1 MLTAMATTQNA
12 AIGRPR
18 SFDADQALEQAL
30 LVFWEHGY
38 EGASLSDLTTAMGIT
53 RPSMYAA
60 FGNKEDLF
68 RAALE
73 RYSAGPAAYATRAL
87 AEPTAQ
93 AVATAILH
101 GAVATTTGSGRPQGC
116 LGTQGALATAPAD
129 RAVRDLLA
137 TWRNDACSRLAAR
150 LQRAQDEGDLP
161 SSSDPALLAEF
172 LMTIANGIAVQA
184 AGGTERERL
193 LAVADAALRVWPPA

>member
-1 MLTAMATTQNA
+1 M
-12 AIGRPR
+12 
-18 SFDADQALEQAL
+18 
-30 LVFWEHGY
+30 FWERGY
-38 EGASLSDLTTAMGIT
+38 EGASLSDLTAAMGIT

-93 AVATAILH
+93 AVATAVLH
-101 GAVATTTGSGRPQGC
+101 GAVDTTTGSGRPQGC

-137 TWRNDACSRLAAR
+137 AWRNDACSRLAERLRRAR
-150 LQRAQDEGDLP
+150 DEGDLP
-161 SSSDPALLAEF
+161 PSSDPELLARF
-172 LMTIANGIAVQA
+172 LMTVANGIAVQA
-184 AGGTERERL
+184 AGGTGRDEL